1 MKIIVLFIT
10 SNLITL
16 RKARNVLPWF
26 GFSNSDYDE
35 EVVVPVINEPH
46 ERKNVVFYIEL
57 KGPVKMKPQINL
69 IQRKCLVICRHLPVV

>member
-1 MKIIVLFIT
+1 MYYRDLGFLIRIT
-10 SNLITL
+10 T
-16 RKARNVLPWF
+16 RKM
-26 GFSNSDYDE
+26 
-35 EVVVPVINEPH
+35 VVPVINEPH